1 METIYLLTKNSSSK
15 MSFYLNRIG
24 ALTATFVLLF
34 SLGVTNAWAGG
45 GGGSTYKTDFKATGG
60 ATGKGYVYASTSS
73 TATPAYVAT
82 SDDISES
89 TDLGGSD
96 KTTTYYAWAKAVRG
110 SEFASWSI
118 TGSNGGVS
126 PTSSSASPVTV
137 TVTSNKENGTNTGTA
152 TAQWTTYTKVDVTY
166 NPSEDGIYSVTYQY
180 NSYNSSDKTITA
192 GDAENLS
199 RNITSD
205 NGAQT
210 IGSYYNDVITLQSV
224 SGELQGWY
232 SNEACTT
239 ELTGITNNG
248 DGTYT
253 YVAPQSGT
261 ASVYA
266 KYPHVDKYYGRL
278 TASIAEVPYSMPAG
292 GMIFI
297 SKEAAATP
305 TYSENAQTVDNV
317 GMGSTSLTYYLKAQP
332 TDKRYVFRGWYS
344 NAQCTGTP
352 LSTNKE
358 YTYSFTASSTNS
370 ASPTTGNIYAA
381 FDFNLYYMEV
391 DVQPATPGLGMV
403 LVKDNNSGTPEY
415 GEYSN
420 ESTQFAYVYRG
431 TPTKTV
437 YLYAKPKYG
446 YKFSGWYTNPECTGT
461 AIGTNNPQTYAAT
474 GTSTDPMNPDTTW
487 LYAKFVEDATTVN
500 ITYNLPDQTKGEYT
514 ASVLDI
520 QEIDDEY
527 VWAFTEVFTS
537 AGKTANTT
545 QPQYKSEVLCL
556 EAVCKAGYG
565 VISWTEGST
574 TKTTPSRIY
583 DTSGTAAK
591 TLGVAFGDAKPFMVC
606 STTSATTGTAYA
618 TLREA
623 LDNLGSNK
631 MIRVVQD
638 AYVAAGTYIIPSGVT
653 LYVPRAEGSV
663 PKGTSVER
671 QYNQAFTYANCK
683 KYSALTLADGVE
695 ITVNGTLEVGAQLVG
710 QGQSANSTSG
720 NNGAI
725 YDGYGQIIM
734 EKGSHITMNGSN
746 TKLFAWGRI
755 TGEGKIEAKSGA
767 TIYEAFQIT
776 DFQGG
781 SRTKALNGSSYKIFP
796 FCQYYIQNIEVTLQ
810 INAGAKEYLYSCLY
824 ASQNAAVNDL
834 PYIGSSGCMFNISS
848 GYIEKSY
855 DKVNDR
861 QVYRM
866 NGNATISDFSISI
879 YISINT
885 ANYHLPLTNNI
896 DCYIESGKTTM
907 NANIIMN
914 ADSKVIIREGATV
927 EIASGKSLFVY
938 DADDWQAGFVF
949 SGKKIAPLQY
959 TVPFATTNGTNT
971 GTAIRTAAAIKD
983 ATIQVDG
990 TLNVIGKLYTSS
1002 GNANICSTASG
1013 KVSFTNAVTDATTTV
1028 YHLNEINGNSLSSS
1042 VKSTYNTTMYP
1053 AKLQNGDGSFVMT
1066 ANAAA
1071 NDQFIYSKNLDKWM
1085 KNPKTITWNA
1095 NGGTTEATTMAYS
1108 EGQFL
1113 GKLPA
1118 AYREGYTFDGWF
1130 DASSGG
1136 TQISQTTKVTANVT
1150 YYAHWTPKQYKI
1162 TYQDQ
1167 GKAEFSS
1174 THIDEPNAHPTK
1186 HTYGTATTLNG
1197 ANDKTGYDFDG
1208 WHTISN
1214 CKAESKVTSL
1224 AADGYTKDITLYAK
1238 WKAAEYTITYK
1249 DQGDEVFSGVHG
1261 SGYPQTHTYGTTT
1274 DLVAP
1279 SKTGYN
1285 FGGWYTASDC
1295 LGAAV
1300 TSLESAYTGNITLYA
1315 KWMVNQ
1321 YTISFDSNGG
1331 SAVSSITQD
1340 YNTAVTVPADPTR
1353 EGYTFATWTPALP
1366 GTMPAENMVCVAQW
1380 TPNTNTQYT
1389 VKHLKENLDND
1400 DYTEVIEDRQTST
1413 GTTGEL
1419 TNAKAK
1425 SSYEGFEPQEFSQS
1439 IINADGSTV
1448 IEIHYKRLRC
1458 TISWIDIY
1466 KDPQN
1471 IIEPQEW
1478 KYGTPKAKYAIEY
1491 DKEANKE
1498 HDDPYT
1504 YIKRGTGWTIY
1515 GASSI
1520 NGIELPDEVTAD
1532 ATYIA
1537 LYNAVLSQKDVY
1549 EPEVLSLDI
1558 IAYSTIVHPDGRLNI
1573 GTKSL
1578 TTTDFVLEATP
1589 ETSGELIGDIEAS
1602 NVYFDFTPDGENGT
1616 HSRKWYAVAVPWEVD
1631 AATGIFNKDNM
1642 SAHLGLGTRF
1652 DVLYYDGAERLAHG
1666 QSTKCWKFLEYDADK
1681 TMIPG
1686 RLYMVHFVDNFKT
1699 IRFKKKEGASIHN
1712 SAIAVSVNSGENDDI
1727 NANWNGIANPA
1738 TYKTI
1743 VSVTDGATKA
1753 FAYGGGLIGQDGW
1766 IMDDLDHTLN
1776 VGQPVMVQVK
1786 NGASAVIQTP
1796 SPSPSPVRRR
1806 VQGKENTEYK
1816 IEISSN
1822 GSLCDRI
1829 YVGIN
1834 DEKENHY
1841 VIGEDLVKAGTVTSR
1856 AQFWI
1861 DRYNTKLSVNT
1872 VAPVNNQADYP
1883 LSIYTPNEDEYTIEV
1898 VKMPEEGSSL
1908 YLTLDGKPIWNLSYG
1923 AYTADMENGTTN
1935 RYGLLLI
1942 KKSPQVATG
1951 VEELTIEN
1959 GEVVRKVLVDDKV
1972 YIIRN
1977 GEVYSITGQLVK

>member
-1 METIYLLTKNSSSK
+1 METKISKSMNQLIRRGSGTRKFLLRNVAILFAFLT
-15 MSFYLNRIG
+15 LG
-24 ALTATFVLLF
+24 A
-34 SLGVTNAWAGG
+34 GNAWAGG
-45 GGGSTYKTDFKATGG
+45 GSTNYYTKLKVAKGTGNG
-60 ATGKGYVYASTSS
+60 CVYAATSS
-73 TATPAYVAT
+73 SSQPGWQNADMTLDKVTTT
-82 SDDISES
+82 SS
-89 TDLGGSD
+89 GSD
-96 KTTTYYAWAKAVRG
+96 SYYVWALPLRG
-110 SEFASWSI
+110 SEFNGWDKTVSGSANPYTFSI
-118 TGSNGGVS
+118 TRA
-126 PTSSSASPVTV
+126 TSEST
-137 TVTSNKENGTNTGTA
+137 TTL
-152 TAQWTTYTKVDVTY
+152 TAQWTTYTKVNVTY
-166 NPSEDGIYSVTYQY
+166 NPSEDGVYSVTYQY

-199 RNITSD
+199 RNITSE

-224 SGELQGWY
+224 SGEVQGWY
-232 SNEACTT
+232 SNAACTT
-239 ELTGITNNG
+239 ELTGVTNNG

-266 KYPHVDKYYGRL
+266 KYPQVDKYYGRL
-278 TASIAEVPYSMPAG
+278 TASIAAVPYSMPAG

-297 SKEAAATP
+297 SKEASATP
-305 TYSENAQTVDNV
+305 TYSENAQTVENV

-381 FDFNLYYMEV
+381 FDFNLYYMQVE
-391 DVQPATPGLGMV
+391 ATTGTSSAGLGMV
-403 LVKDNNSGTPEY
+403 LVRDNNTGTPEY
-415 GEYSN
+415 GEYSSSS
-420 ESTQFAYVYRG
+420 EQFLYAYRG
-431 TPTKTV
+431 APTANA
-437 YLYAKPKYG
+437 YLYAKAKYG
-446 YKFSGWYTNPECTGT
+446 YKFSGWYDNPECAGT

-545 QPQYKSEVLCL
+545 QPQYKSEVLRL

-565 VISWTEGST
+565 VTSWTEGST

-591 TLGVAFGDAKPFMVC
+591 ILGVAFGDAKPFMVC

-631 MIRVVQD
+631 MIRVAQD

-949 SGKKIAPLQY
+949 QNKKLAPLQY

-1013 KVSFTNAVTDATTTV
+1013 KVSFTNAVADATTTV

-1042 VKSTYNTTMYP
+1042 VKSTYNTTMNP
-1053 AKLQNGDGSFVMT
+1053 AKLRNGDDSFVGT
-1066 ANAAA
+1066 AGAVA
-1071 NDQFIYSKNLDKWM
+1071 NDQFIYNKNLGKWM

-1095 NGGTTEATTMAYS
+1095 NGGTTEAGIMAYS
-1108 EGQFL
+1108 QDAFIGE
-1113 GKLPA
+1113 LPA
-1118 AYREGYTFDGWF
+1118 AYKEGHTFAGWWT
-1130 DASSGG
+1130 AASGG
-1136 TQISQTTKVTANVT
+1136 TQITPADKVTANAT
-1150 YYAHWTPKQYKI
+1150 YYAHWTPKVYNI
-1162 TYQDQ
+1162 TYMDQ
-1167 GKAEFSS
+1167 GKVAFTG

-1197 ANDKTGYDFDG
+1197 VNNKANALFDG
-1208 WHTISN
+1208 WYTISN

-1224 AADGYTKDITLYAK
+1224 GATAVSKDITLYAK
-1238 WKAAEYTITYK
+1238 WIPLYTLTVAANPAEYGTVSTASVANVPEGSAVTDSGNTFTVNGTTVTATPAEATAQYTYAFDRWENLPSNVTTDVSNIQAVFTRATRSYTITWLN
-1249 DQGDEVFSGVHG
+1249 DDNSLIDETTVEYGVV
-1261 SGYPQTHTYGTTT
+1261 PTH
-1274 DLVAP
+1274 
-1279 SKTGYN
+1279 
-1285 FGGWYTASDC
+1285 
-1295 LGAAV
+1295 
-1300 TSLESAYTGNITLYA
+1300 
-1315 KWMVNQ
+1315 
-1321 YTISFDSNGG
+1321 
-1331 SAVSSITQD
+1331 
-1340 YNTAVTVPADPTR
+1340 ADPTKESDYQYDYSFAGWSPALESVTGPATYHATYTPSHRKYTITWNKANGSSSEAVELDYGTQLLPSHVPTDPEKSGDGKR
-1353 EGYTFATWTPALP
+1353 EYTFIGWSPEITIDTKVE
-1366 GTMPAENMVCVAQW
+1366 GDQEYIAQ
-1380 TPNTNTQYT
+1380 YSMSI
-1389 VKHLKENLDND
+1389 DID
-1400 DYTEVIEDRQTST
+1400 SED
-1413 GTTGEL
+1413 GEL
-1419 TNAKAK
+1419 NITEA
-1425 SSYEGFEPQEFSQS
+1425 ETT
-1439 IINADGSTV
+1439 TV
-1448 IEIHYKRLRC
+1448 TTVRVE
-1458 TISWIDIY
+1458 
-1466 KDPQN
+1466 
-1471 IIEPQEW
+1471 
-1478 KYGTPKAKYAIEY
+1478 
-1491 DKEANKE
+1491 
-1498 HDDPYT
+1498 
-1504 YIKRGTGWTIY
+1504 
-1515 GASSI
+1515 
-1520 NGIELPDEVTAD
+1520 
-1532 ATYIA
+1532 
-1537 LYNAVLSQKDVY
+1537 
-1549 EPEVLSLDI
+1549 
-1558 IAYSTIVHPDGRLNI
+1558 GRLNVS
-1573 GTKSL
+1573 GSL
-1578 TTTDFVLEATP
+1578 TTTDLILEGS
-1589 ETSGELIGDIEAS
+1589 ESKSGEVIGTVTAT
-1602 NVYFDFTPDGENGT
+1602 NAYFDLSHVGGFKAKT
-1616 HSRKWYAVAVPWEVD
+1616 WYAVAVPWQVSVTAY
-1631 AATGIFNKDNM
+1631 AANNGVYIKNG
-1642 SAHLGLGTRF
+1642 SADPVRQVMGTTF
-1652 DVLYYDGAERLAHG
+1652 DLIYYDGNLRATNGH
-1666 QSTKCWKFLEYDADK
+1666 SDDCWKYLEDENIEI
-1681 TMIPG
+1681 MEPG
-1686 RLYMVHFVDNFKT
+1686 RAYMIYLTSDAEVL
-1699 IRFKKKEGASIHN
+1699 RFEKISDAGLHTSSLNVEPHTSSLGDKHAH
-1712 SAIAVSVNSGENDDI
+1712 
-1727 NANWNGIANPA
+1727 WNGIANPA
-1738 TYKTI
+1738 TYHAFI
-1743 VSVTDGATKA
+1743 NAGAIDSKHGENA
-1753 FAYGGGLIGQDGW
+1753 GQ
-1766 IMDDLDHTLN
+1766 IYNAEEKRYELFNMASNKLV
-1776 VGQPVMVQVK
+1776 VGQPIFVQ
-1786 NGASAVIQTP
+1786 
-1796 SPSPSPVRRR
+1796 SPSAKTVEANSTSYAPRR
-1806 VQGKENTEYK
+1806 VHANNTIMRAEVSLTASMNGKTDKIIIRADENKETDEYMVGQDLVK
-1816 IEISSN
+1816 MGVSDVAPQMWVDRYDSRLCINTATPVNSIATYPLSLFAPQAGEYTISSN
-1822 GSLCDRI
+1822 A
-1829 YVGIN
+1829 V
-1834 DEKENHY
+1834 
-1841 VIGEDLVKAGTVTSR
+1841 
-1856 AQFWI
+1856 
-1861 DRYNTKLSVNT
+1861 
-1872 VAPVNNQADYP
+1872 
-1883 LSIYTPNEDEYTIEV
+1883 
-1898 VKMPEEGSSL
+1898 EEESMTL
-1908 YLTLDGKPIWNLSYG
+1908 YLLIDDLPIWNLSYG
-1923 AYTADMENGTTN
+1923 PYVTNLSKGRTANYSLKLVRSNAPAISTSVDNTQAEQPTAQKI
-1935 RYGLLLI
+1935 LL
-1942 KKSPQVATG
+1942 
-1951 VEELTIEN
+1951 N
-1959 GEVVRKVLVDDKV
+1959 DKV
-1972 YIIRN
+1972 YILR
-1977 GEVYSITGQLVK
+1977 GENVYSADGQLVK